1 MTVKRHFPKQFLI
14 PVAGIVLGSLGAIG
28 NGSSF
33 QELFIWMGA
42 SLFLAGILLVL
53 MHYPALKLERRAT
66 ALEANDPSST
76 QLVGIL
82 TAQGR
87 EPLGLAKSNL
97 VRKFL
102 NVSLNQSAV
111 VFRDGP
117 GRLHKSATLL
127 DVRAIDFDINEG
139 VIGSAPRIRGGVEIR
154 CNLGTIR
161 LPVVRPGTG
170 GFSFYSKDEL
180 SEILKSRVLP

>member
-1 MTVKRHFPKQFLI
+1 
-14 PVAGIVLGSLGAIG
+14 
-28 NGSSF
+28 
-33 QELFIWMGA
+33 MGA
-42 SLFLAGILLVL
+42 SLFLAGILLIF

-66 ALEANDPSST
+66 ALETHNPGST
-76 QLVGIL
+76 QMVGIL

-102 NVSLNQSAV
+102 NVSLNQSVV
-111 VFRDGP
+111 VFRDSS
-117 GRLHKSATLL
+117 GRLNRSATLL

-139 VIGSAPRIRGGVEIR
+139 VIGSAPRIRGGVEIG
-154 CNLGTIR
+154 CDLGTIR

-170 GFSFYSKDEL
+170 GFGFYSKDEL
-180 SEILKSRVLP
+180 SEILKARVLP